1 MTDELREFVYLNS
14 MAVNSLLA
22 SQQVAIPET
31 VRDVSE
37 SVYETT
43 SEGSIGGGFDVW
55 GVGNISGEL
64 SMGDSDQTSQLAE
77 TQNRIN
83 DQYRFSILHS
93 SLEQETKLVDLNQ
106 EQADDDESFS
116 YGQGDVIKAEGECV
130 TDPFYRVLSSILSL
144 MRISKIEQIEEG
156 HSEDF
161 EEMTDSEGNWIFET
175 WREILHGERIGL
187 RIDSEDFRYPV
198 VMSIDTADLWVNPE
212 RSFIHGRKYT
222 VVGRVSRVLAGNSK
236 WDFVDLLQIMGQTF
250 SDESLDQFRD
260 VFAEVGESLAQ
271 ASNDGDYS
279 FNVNIGRDDY
289 VVEAPAIVVE
299 PVAIYW

>member
-14 MAVNSLLA
+14 MTVNSLLA
-22 SQQVAIPET
+22 SQQVAVPET

-37 SVYETT
+37 EVYETT
-43 SEGSIGGGFDVW
+43 DEGSIGGSVDVW

-64 SMGDSDQTSQLAE
+64 ARGDSDQTSQLAE
-77 TQNRIN
+77 TQKRIN
-83 DQYRFSILHS
+83 DQYRFSILYS
-93 SLEQETKLVDLNQ
+93 ALKDEDKLVDLNQ

-156 HSEDF
+156 HTDDF
-161 EEMTDSEGNWIFET
+161 DEMTDSEGNWIFET

-187 RIDSEDFRYPV
+187 RIDSDDFRYPV
-198 VMSIDTADLWVNPE
+198 VMSVDTSDLWVNPE
-212 RSFIHGRKYT
+212 RSFTHGRRYT
-222 VVGRVSRVLAGNSK
+222 VVGRVSRVLTRNSR

-260 VFAEVGESLAQ
+260 VFAEVGESLGD
-271 ASNDGDYS
+271 SNNDEYS
-279 FNVNIGRDDY
+279 LDVNVSRDDY
-289 VVEAPAIVVE
+289 VVEGPAIVVE